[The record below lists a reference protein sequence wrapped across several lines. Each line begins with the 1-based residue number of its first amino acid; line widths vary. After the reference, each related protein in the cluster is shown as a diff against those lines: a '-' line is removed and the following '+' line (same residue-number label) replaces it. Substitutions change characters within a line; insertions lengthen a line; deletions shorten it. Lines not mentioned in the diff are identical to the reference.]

1 MSPKFFV
8 RRKNLRLAVFIR
20 SGQYNERNFRQAVR
34 KRISGDALNWAGEQ
48 SHGGD
53 SAVDFATVAERAG
66 ESECLLTSP
75 RKDAWDVRFSIS
87 LSLVLGLGAKS
98 NIGIALG
105 GKEHCYLGLEAQS
118 ACLE

>member
-1 MSPKFFV
+1 MNS
-8 RRKNLRLAVFIR
+8 A
-20 SGQYNERNFRQAVR
+20 E
-34 KRISGDALNWAGEQ
+34 EQ

-53 SAVDFATVAERAG
+53 SGVDFATVAERAS

-75 RKDAWDVRFSIS
+75 RKDARGRTVFHLDPS
-87 LSLVLGLGAKS
+87 LSLALSLFLGLGAKS

-118 ACLE
+118 VCLE